1 MHHRERGQLC
11 RQRQA
16 DFDCREQGP
25 RASPWDLAGELTLS
39 ARCDDTVR
47 DKCIPGPWP
56 LRTFLKAVG
65 MDPPG
70 IPIRFYYLSLL
81 FMKTF
86 LISVVSAGGWWV
98 DLLADQCSGIIM
110 SFPLGD
116 DLSL

>member
-1 MHHRERGQLC
+1 
-11 RQRQA
+11 
-16 DFDCREQGP
+16 
-25 RASPWDLAGELTLS
+25 
-39 ARCDDTVR
+39 
-47 DKCIPGPWP
+47 
-56 LRTFLKAVG
+56 